1 MQKEPRGG
9 RLQPLLALGGWYL
22 LLQSLLRV
30 VLWAAFGRQTGVGAW
45 QLSWVLPMGVLS
57 DIIEAVYLLIPWAL
71 LLWLMPDGW
80 YRTRWFRN
88 VLLGTAFLWMAFL
101 TFAAIAEYYFFD
113 EFNARFNLVSV
124 DYLIYPTEVV
134 GDIRDEYPLGK
145 VFAIVFVVAAASSWW
160 LRRRFTTQAGPAFGW
175 RQRLAWLGGYG
186 ALLALVM
193 ALFSAGSF
201 AFSGNRVTNE
211 LAANGAATFFR
222 ALRTSDIDYKA
233 FYATRDRQQNL
244 KLLTAQLAT
253 GGGEFTRLAEGRLD
267 RSFPARPEGL
277 GKLNVVVLASES
289 FGAEFSKLYG
299 STRDWTPEFDKFARQ
314 GLWFR
319 NMYASG
325 TRTVRG
331 LEAVTASF
339 PPIPSD
345 SIVRRPGND
354 NIATWGKV
362 MRGLGYST
370 SFLYGGYG
378 YFDNMNAFYAA
389 NGFEIRDRSAIKGPL
404 RFSNVWGVSDEDLY
418 DMALSYF
425 DEQSAQGK
433 PFFSIIMNTSNHKPF
448 TFREG
453 VPGVKARHGGR
464 ESGVRYAD
472 FATGYLLSEA
482 AKHKWFGD
490 TVFVVVADHG
500 ARVYGRAD
508 IPLKSYEIPLLI
520 YSPGHIKP
528 AENDGLT
535 GQIDIAP
542 TVMGLLGLPYTAP
555 FFGQD
560 VLHTPEADRIALF
573 DHNHDVALLKGN
585 KLAILG
591 LQDSVQTVA
600 YDKAHERYTPLPHDA
615 ALENLAIAYYQTG
628 FELFKSHTYE

>member
-1 MQKEPRGG
+1 M
-9 RLQPLLALGGWYL
+9 LALGGWYL
-22 LLQSLLRV
+22 VLQSILRV

-45 QLSWVLPMGVLS
+45 QLSWVLPTGVLS
-57 DIIEAVYLLIPWAL
+57 DLIEAIYLLVPWAL
-71 LLWLMPDGW
+71 LLWLIPDRW
-80 YRTRWFRN
+80 YRSRWFRN
-88 VLLGTAFLWMAFL
+88 TVLGAAFLWMIFL
-101 TFAAIAEYYFFD
+101 SFAAIAEYYFFD

-134 GDIRDEYPLGK
+134 GDIRDEYPLGR
-145 VFAIVFVVAAASSWW
+145 VLLIVLVVSAASLWW
-160 LRRRFTTQAGPAFGW
+160 LRRWFTTAAGRTFGW
-175 RQRLAWLGGYG
+175 RQRLPLLAGYA

-193 ALFSAGSF
+193 ALFSAESF
-201 AFSGNRVTNE
+201 FFSGNRVTNE
-211 LAANGAATFFR
+211 LAANGGASFFR

-233 FYATRDRQQNL
+233 FYATRARQQNL
-244 KLLTAQLAT
+244 KVLTAQLAK
-253 GGGEFTRLAEGRLD
+253 GGGEFTRLADGRLD
-267 RSFPARPEGL
+267 RKFAARPEGF

-299 STRDWTPEFDKFARQ
+299 STRDWTPQFDAFAQQ

-331 LEAVTASF
+331 LEAITSSF

-345 SIVRRPGND
+345 SIVRRPGNED
-354 NIATWGKV
+354 IATWGKV
-362 MRGLGYST
+362 LRGLGYQC

-378 YFDNMNAFYAA
+378 YFDNMNAFYAG
-389 NGFEIRDRSAIKGPL
+389 NGFETRDRNAIKGPL
-404 RFSNVWGVSDEDLY
+404 RFGNVWGVSDEDLY
-418 DMALSYF
+418 DMALSYY
-425 DEQSAQGK
+425 DQQSAAGK
-433 PFFSIIMNTSNHKPF
+433 PFFSIIMNTSNHKPY

-453 VPGVKARHGGR
+453 VPGVKAKHGGR

-472 FATGYLLSEA
+472 FATGYLLREA
-482 AKHKWFGD
+482 AKHKWFDD
-490 TVFVVVADHG
+490 TIFVIVADHG

-520 YSPGHIKP
+520 YSPKYIKP
-528 AENDGLT
+528 AENDSLT

-560 VLHTPEADRIALF
+560 VLHTPDADRIALF
-573 DHNHDVALLKGN
+573 SHNHDVALLKGD

-591 LQDSVQTVA
+591 LQGSLQTLQ
-600 YDKAHERYTPLPHDA
+600 YDKQHERYTPLPHDPE
-615 ALENLAIAYYQTG
+615 LEGLAIAYYQTG
-628 FELFKSHTYE
+628 FELFKGHTYE